1 MCFWCIVILILF
13 GGKYVKTKKVHR
25 SGDGDIGDEH
35 TNGKR
40 ANGNAE

>member
-1 MCFWCIVILILF
+1 MLKI
-13 GGKYVKTKKVHR
+13 KKVHR

-40 ANGNAE
+40 ANGDAE